1 VGFCSGGQ
9 VSGPQIRYCG
19 YTRNV
24 TSKPKEDHTTMKI
37 LLHKIKLE
45 IANAKTTHLANL
57 FLMPMLRL
65 PKELFLPSLNINELL

>member
-1 VGFCSGGQ
+1 
-9 VSGPQIRYCG
+9 
-19 YTRNV
+19 
-24 TSKPKEDHTTMKI
+24 MKI